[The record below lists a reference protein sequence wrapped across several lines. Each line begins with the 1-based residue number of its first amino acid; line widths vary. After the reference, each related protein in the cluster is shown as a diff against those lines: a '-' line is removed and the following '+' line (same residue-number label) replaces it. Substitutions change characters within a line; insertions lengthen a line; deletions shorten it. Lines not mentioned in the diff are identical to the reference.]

1 MVAMCDFLIGKRKNM
16 TDEIILDLY
25 TLIYMSTF
33 FFIVGGCVFHL
44 FIDRR

>member
-1 MVAMCDFLIGKRKNM
+1 M